1 LVVALNLPSV
11 LRVFGTGAIGA
22 SIVLT
27 VLAGLAGRLLGGAGI
42 ATRKVMVL
50 GTGFRN
56 LAAALVVGEE
66 DFKDPRVTVMLVVAA
81 LAGIF
86 LLLPIALA
94 WGKQAVVTPA
104 VTN

>member
-1 LVVALNLPSV
+1 
-11 LRVFGTGAIGA
+11 VFGTGAIAAGV
-22 SIVLT
+22 VLT
-27 VLAGLAGRLLGGAGI
+27 ALAGLAGWLLSGPNI

-56 LAAALVVGEE
+56 LAAALLVGEE
-66 DFKDPRVTVMLVVAA
+66 DFKDPRVIVMLVVVA
-81 LAGIF
+81 LAGVF

-94 WGKQAVVTPA
+94 WAKTPVVRPA